1 MGHQA
6 QSQKQRTKR
15 PDGRPVAAKT
25 RQKIEAKLASK
36 LTIQDLRVTS
46 KLKGDRKE
54 REVGPRTTGDMKQIP
69 TKSSEEKHIHALRK
83 KLRHIEELIKRQDA
97 GENLNE
103 AQLDKISRME
113 DLIAEM
119 ETTSQLSQRFKQ

>member
-54 REVGPRTTGDMKQIP
+54 REIGPSDMKQIP

-119 ETTSQLSQRFKQ
+119 ETTSQLSKRFKQ

>member
-46 KLKGDRKE
+46 KQKGERKE
-54 REVGPRTTGDMKQIP
+54 RDVGPRTTGDIKQSP

-83 KLRHIEELIKRQDA
+83 KLRQIEELIKHQDA
-97 GENLNE
+97 GEDLDE
-103 AQLDKISRME
+103 AQLEKIARME
-113 DLIAEM
+113 EIITEM
-119 ETTSQLSQRFKQ
+119 ETASKMSRRFKQ